1 MSRGVCKVIL
11 IGRAGAD
18 GDLRYTP
25 SGTPVLRIRLAT
37 ETGAKR
43 SAGQH
48 APDWHSVVV
57 TGPKAEARENVV
69 HRGSVCYVEGTLRT
83 REHDG
88 KSGSRRRTEVFVGP
102 DGVFAVYDNVSPSGQ
117 EQSSSTRPTPDSAL
131 SPEAR
136 HSGSVLASA
145 RQQSSSGP
153 SELPA
158 PDDDWPSFEG
168 LSLND
173 LPDTPE

>member
-43 SAGQH
+43 GAGQH

-117 EQSSSTRPTPDSAL
+117 EQSSRVCCRFAHGRVETATDPSDQEAILLRYRGRSYRSDDYFPDSGT
-131 SPEAR
+131 P
-136 HSGSVLASA
+136 
-145 RQQSSSGP
+145 QQFR
-153 SELPA
+153 PA
-158 PDDDWPSFEG
+158 ENG
-168 LSLND
+168 YR
-173 LPDTPE
+173 

>member
-11 IGRAGAD
+11 IGWAGAD

-25 SGTPVLRIRLAT
+25 SGAPVLRIRLAT

-43 SAGQH
+43 DSGQH

-69 HRGSVCYVEGTLRT
+69 HRGCVCYVEGTLRT

-88 KSGSRRRTEVFVGP
+88 KSGSRRRTEVIVGP
-102 DGVFAVYDNVSPSGQ
+102 DGVFAVYDNASPSVKK
-117 EQSSSTRPTPDSAL
+117 QSSGTRPTPDLAS

-136 HSGSVLASA
+136 HSGSVLTSA
-145 RQQSSSGP
+145 RQQNLSGP

-173 LPDTPE
+173 LPDSPE